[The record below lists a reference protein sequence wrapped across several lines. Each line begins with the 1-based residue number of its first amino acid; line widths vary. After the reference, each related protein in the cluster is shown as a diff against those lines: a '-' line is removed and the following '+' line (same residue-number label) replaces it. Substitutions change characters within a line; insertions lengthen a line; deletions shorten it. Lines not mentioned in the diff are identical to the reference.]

1 MRRNSVL
8 EGFRERKLADIQEET
23 AEIVD
28 SRADRPETESAAEK
42 DVKSCVS
49 SA

>member
-28 SRADRPETESAAEK
+28 SRAEAEAESAAEK